1 MMNSFA
7 VVVAVVVAAA
17 AAVAADRRGAWPR
30 TSACNCP
37 DPAPVGSV
45 LLASSA
51 SRPVHGTYQHHFLIF
66 RLVICQRKRSQ

>member
-7 VVVAVVVAAA
+7 VVAVVVVAAA
-17 AAVAADRRGAWPR
+17 AAVDRRGAWPR

-66 RLVICQRKRSQ
+66 IVICQRKRSQ